1 MRIVS
6 LLPSATEM
14 ICAIGLADQLCG
26 VSHECDYPPA
36 VTSLPRVTKSIVHPD
51 ASSAEIDRLVS
62 EKSRDEISLYSLDQR
77 LLRELKPD
85 VIVTQSLCAVC
96 ALAPSEVQLAL
107 ESLSL
112 TPRVINLSP
121 TTLGDVLNE
130 ILMLGRTLGHESAA
144 VSAVDSLSARIDDV
158 KRRGEAMTDRPGVVL
173 LEWLD
178 PLFTAGHWN
187 PELVRVAGGKELFG
201 QEGGKSRRIEW
212 SDLQTVD
219 PECIVVACCGFD
231 VNRSLQDV
239 ELLATRPGFA
249 ALRAVREGK
258 LYVADGSA
266 YFNRSGP
273 RLVDSLELLAHA
285 IDPRVHP
292 LPRGL
297 DLLCFSRPGE

>member
-14 ICAIGLADQLCG
+14 IFAIGLADQLCG

-36 VTSLPRVTKSIVHPD
+36 VAALPRVTKSMVLPET
-51 ASSAEIDRLVS
+51 SSAEIDRLVS
-62 EKSRDEISLYSLDQR
+62 EKSRDESSLYSLDQR
-77 LLRELKPD
+77 LLRELEPD
-85 VIVTQSLCAVC
+85 VIVTQSLCEVC
-96 ALAPSEVQLAL
+96 AVAPSEVQLAL
-107 ESLSL
+107 ESLPL
-112 TPRVINLSP
+112 TPKVINLSP

-130 ILMLGRTLGHESAA
+130 ILMLGRTLGRESAA
-144 VSAVDSLSARIDDV
+144 VSAVDSLSARIDEV
-158 KRRGEAMTDRPGVVL
+158 KRRGEAMTDRAGVVL

-187 PELVRVAGGKELFG
+187 PELVRIAGGKELFG

-212 SDLQTVD
+212 GDLQTVD

-231 VNRSLQDV
+231 VKRSLQDV
-239 ELLATRPGFA
+239 EQMTTRPGFS
-249 ALRAVREGK
+249 ALRAVREGR

-297 DLLCFSRPGE
+297 DLLCFSQAGE